1 MADADRPIIAEREI
15 AAPAD
20 VQAPAPPEAQAQKPK
35 RGWLRIVALLSVP
48 LIIVGV
54 GTYFWLT
61 SGRFVSTDNAY
72 VQQDKV
78 SVSADVGG
86 RIVEVSVR
94 ENQHV
99 NQGDLLFRVD
109 PEPYRIA
116 VEQARAALANAQ
128 VNLQTLRTEYQ
139 GKGADIEGARIA
151 IQQAQEDFDRQAAL
165 MKRGFTTRANYL
177 NSQHALQQA
186 KVQLQNAQAEA
197 AQAKAKLQTGAAVPG
212 ENPQIAAARAQLDQ
226 ALLNLKRTEVR
237 APASGTV
244 SQSDR
249 LQVGNQIVSG
259 LPALSIVVGDETW
272 VEANFKETQLN
283 KVRVGQ
289 PAEIEID
296 AYSGLKLRGH
306 VRSFGAGTGSEFSV
320 LPAQN
325 ANGNWVKVTQRVP
338 VRIAIDEESPRPL
351 LAGLSADVTVDV
363 RGQH

>member
-1 MADADRPIIAEREI
+1 MADADRPIVAEREL
-15 AAPAD
+15 AAP
-20 VQAPAPPEAQAQKPK
+20 QESAPA
-35 RGWLRIVALLSVP
+35 RRRWLRPVLLLSLPV
-48 LIIVGV
+48 LLLAAGA
-54 GTYFWLT
+54 YLWLT

-86 RIVEVSVR
+86 RIVQVAVR

-99 NQGDLLFRVD
+99 SKGDLLFRID
-109 PEPYRIA
+109 PDPYRIA
-116 VEQARAALANAQ
+116 VEQARAALASAQ
-128 VNLQTLRTEYQ
+128 VNVQTLKTEYQ

-151 IQQAQEDFDRQAAL
+151 IQQAQEDYDRQSAL
-165 MKRGFTTRANYL
+165 MKRGFTTRASYL
-177 NSQHALQQA
+177 NSEHALQQA
-186 KVQLQNAQAEA
+186 RVQLANAQAQAAEA
-197 AQAKAKLQTGAAVPG
+197 RSKLQTGSAVPG
-212 ENPQIAAARAQLDQ
+212 VNPQIAAAQAQLDQ
-226 ALLNLKRTEVR
+226 ALLNLRRTEVR

-244 SQSDR
+244 SQADR
-249 LQVGNQIVSG
+249 LQAGNQIVQG
-259 LPALSIVVGDETW
+259 LPALSIVIGDRIW

-296 AYSGLKLRGH
+296 AYSGLKLKGH
-306 VRSFGAGTGSEFSV
+306 VWSFGAGTGSEFSV

-338 VRIAIDEESPRPL
+338 VRIAIDEVSPRPL

-363 RGQH
+363 RNRR

>member
-1 MADADRPIIAEREI
+1 MADADRPIIAERELEGI
-15 AAPAD
+15 KS
-20 VQAPAPPEAQAQKPK
+20 EEKSG
-35 RGWLRIVALLSVP
+35 RGWARLAVLFSIP
-48 LIIVGV
+48 LIIVAIGA
-54 GTYFWLT
+54 YLWLT

-86 RIVEVSVR
+86 RIVEVAVR

-99 NQGDLLFRVD
+99 KKGDLLFRID

-128 VNLQTLRTEYQ
+128 VNVQTMQTEYQ

-151 IQQAQEDFDRQAAL
+151 IQQAQEDFGRQSEL
-165 MKRGFTTRANYL
+165 MKRGFTTRASYL

-186 KVQLQNAQAEA
+186 KVQLANAQAQAAEA
-197 AQAKAKLQTGAAVPG
+197 RAKLQTGAAVPG
-212 ENPQIAAARAQLDQ
+212 VNPQIAAARAQLDQ

-237 APASGTV
+237 APASGTI

-249 LQVGNQIVSG
+249 LQVGNQIIQAM
-259 LPALSIVVGDETW
+259 PAVSIVVGDRVW

-289 PAEIEID
+289 PAEVEID
-296 AYSGLKLRGH
+296 AYSGLKLKGH
-306 VRSFGAGTGSEFSV
+306 VWSFGAGTGAEFSV

-338 VRIAIDEESPRPL
+338 VRIAIDEASPRPL
-351 LAGLSADVTVDV
+351 LAGLSADVKVDV
-363 RGQH
+363 RDHR

>member
-15 AAPAD
+15 TAPAD
-20 VQAPAPPEAQAQKPK
+20 VQAPAAAEPAAEKPK

-48 LIIVGV
+48 LIIIGV
-54 GTYFWLT
+54 GAYFWLT

-99 NQGDLLFRVD
+99 NKGDLLFRID

-116 VEQARAALANAQ
+116 VEQARAALASAQ
-128 VNLQTLRTEYQ
+128 VNVQTLRTEYQ

-151 IQQAQEDFDRQAAL
+151 IQQAQEDFDRQSAL
-165 MKRGFTTRANYL
+165 MARGFTTRANYL

-197 AQAKAKLQTGAAVPG
+197 ALAKAKLQTGAAVPG

-237 APASGTV
+237 APAPGTV
-244 SQSDR
+244 SQADR

-259 LPALSIVVGDETW
+259 LPALSIVVGDRTW

-296 AYSGLKLRGH
+296 AYSGLKLKGH
-306 VRSFGAGTGSEFSV
+306 VWSFGAGTGSEFSV

-338 VRIAIDEESPRPL
+338 VRIAIDEASPRPL
-351 LAGLSADVTVDV
+351 IAGLSADVTVDV